1 MVSRKEAKVGLKK
14 EVRLPSFQRH
24 TKVNDDDDGDDN
36 PKRTGEIRIAI
47 KTVYM
52 EQLAY
57 SFMGT
62 MSKSKTI
69 SLGIVQMRKY

>member
-1 MVSRKEAKVGLKK
+1 MLTGLEK
-14 EVRLPSFQRH
+14 EVTLPSCQWH
-24 TKVNDDDDGDDN
+24 TKVNDDDDDN

-52 EQLAY
+52 EQLTY

-69 SLGIVQMRKY
+69 SFGIVQMRKY